1 MKKHVMTAVCI
12 LLAAA
17 CVCLSAALVL
27 SARDEDGQGAGTTP
41 GLATASS
48 SDIQFKLA
56 LLHLYKEATDVTL
69 VLPYTTVNLT
79 QTAVTRAFIGS
90 AEGEAAIREMN
101 ERVDRTL
108 NSAFETMGDITD
120 KYAAVLKEYGISS
133 ASSYQT
139 KLTELQNM
147 LASLKNAS
155 NELISRTRTLINRM
169 NGDYDA
175 YYTSYLEQLSDL
187 SGKIETYGDTLEN
200 EYLALLSAISDSYET
215 IQ

>member
-79 QTAVTRAFIGS
+79 QTAVTR
-90 AEGEAAIREMN
+90 EAAIREMN

-147 LASLKNAS
+147 FASLKNAS

>member
-1 MKKHVMTAVCI
+1 MKKHLMTAVCI

-27 SARDEDGQGAGTTP
+27 TARDDAQTMGTMP
-41 GLATASS
+41 GLANASS
-48 SDIQFKLA
+48 DDIQFKLA

-90 AEGEAAIREMN
+90 EEGEIAIREMN

-108 NSAFETMGDITD
+108 NSAFDTMTDITD
-120 KYAAVLKEYGISS
+120 KYAAVLKEYSISS

-139 KLTELQNM
+139 KLTELKNM
-147 LASLKNAS
+147 FASLRNS
-155 NELISRTRTLINRM
+155 STELISRTRTLINRM

-175 YYTSYLEQLSDL
+175 YYTQYLEQLSDL